1 MRVFPAIKTMEGF
14 VRTKIIVKREINS
27 TISTWCEYL
36 CLGRGSLKKY
46 KAYAACYE
54 PLAEAANFYDTDK
67 GIYKLP
73 AMIDGKQVKDIEGTW
88 VVGGSLNYYD
98 HEDFTE
104 FDSIDDK
111 KLINWLNFM
120 QWDEQLSAIRQ
131 YIKPDDNRMLR
142 NIFGSKK
149 SIGLTET
156 ELDTYL

>member
-1 MRVFPAIKTMEGF
+1 M
-14 VRTKIIVKREINS
+14 
-27 TISTWCEYL
+27 
-36 CLGRGSLKKY
+36 
-46 KAYAACYE
+46 
-54 PLAEAANFYDTDK
+54 
-67 GIYKLP
+67 
-73 AMIDGKQVKDIEGTW
+73 
-88 VVGGSLNYYD
+88 VGGSLNYYD

-111 KLINWLNFM
+111 KLIKWLNFM

-131 YIKPDDNRMLR
+131 YIKPDNNRMLR